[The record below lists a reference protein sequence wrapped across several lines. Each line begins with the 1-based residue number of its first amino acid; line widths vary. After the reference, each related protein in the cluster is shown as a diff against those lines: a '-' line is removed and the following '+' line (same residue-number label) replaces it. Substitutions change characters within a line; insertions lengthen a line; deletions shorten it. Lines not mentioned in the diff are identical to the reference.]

1 MSNKLRIEKLQ
12 ELIKQET
19 GKMLLNDIK
28 DPRIGFVTVTDVEM
42 TGDLREAKIFVSIM
56 GGTEQVKNSLEG
68 LQSALGFIRREIG
81 KRIRLRFTPEISF
94 ALDTSL
100 DYGDHIQKLLLQ
112 VEGDLGNV
120 DNAQAGGREDSSRE

>member
-42 TGDLREAKIFVSIM
+42 TGDLREAKIFVSVM
-56 GGTEQVKNSLEG
+56 GGAEQVKNSLEG
-68 LQSALGFIRREIG
+68 LKSALGFIRREIG

-112 VEGDLGNV
+112 VEGDLDHA
-120 DNAQAGGREDSSRE
+120 DNAQAGGAENSSRE

>member
-1 MSNKLRIEKLQ
+1 MSTKLRIEKLQ

-42 TGDLREAKIFVSIM
+42 TGDLREAKIFVSVM
-56 GGTEQVKNSLEG
+56 GGDEQVKSSLEG

-112 VEGDLGNV
+112 VEGDLGNA
-120 DNAQAGGREDSSRE
+120 DNAQTGGGQNQSRE

>member
-1 MSNKLRIEKLQ
+1 MGNKLRIEKLQ
-12 ELIKQET
+12 ELIKQEMS
-19 GKMLLNDIK
+19 KMLLKELK

-42 TGDLREAKIFVSIM
+42 TGDLREAKIYVSIM
-56 GGTEQVKNSLEG
+56 GGAEQVKSSLEG

-81 KRIRLRFTPEISF
+81 HRIRLRFTPEISF

-112 VEGDLGNV
+112 VEGENKNA
-120 DNAQAGGREDSSRE
+120 DNAQAGGGENQSRE

>member
-1 MSNKLRIEKLQ
+1 MGNKLRIEKLQ
-12 ELIKQET
+12 ELIKQEV
-19 GKMLLNDIK
+19 GKMILNDLK

-68 LQSALGFIRREIG
+68 LNSALGFVRREIG

-100 DYGDHIQKLLLQ
+100 NYGEHIQKLLLQ
-112 VEGDLGNV
+112 VEGDTKHV
-120 DNAQAGGREDSSRE
+120 DNAQTGGTENSVSE